1 MSMLCSRCKKRVAV
15 VFMTRMENGK
25 TINEGLCL
33 QCAKELGIGP
43 VNELMEKMG
52 ITDDEIEN
60 MNDQLMGMMDED
72 GEEIDL
78 DSDSDDSDFV
88 PGGAQ
93 TFPFLQNMF
102 GKMNGAAGQ
111 NPKETPEKKTRR
123 PDKREKKAPK
133 RKFLEAYCTDLTQKA
148 RDGQL
153 DRIIGR
159 DEEIYRV
166 VQILNRRTKNNP
178 CLIGEPGVGKTAI
191 AEGIAQQIASG
202 TVPLKL
208 KDKEIH
214 LLDMTALVA
223 GTQFR
228 GQFES
233 RVKGLI
239 DEVRALGNIILF
251 IDEVHNLVGA
261 GDAEGSM
268 NAANILKP
276 ALSRGEIQVIGA
288 TTFGEYRKYIEKDS
302 ALERRFQPVTVNEPS
317 IEDAVRVIEGIR
329 SYYEKYHRVTVSPE
343 MARNMVVLS
352 ERYINDRFL
361 PDKAID
367 LLDEACSCA
376 ALRNKEM
383 AEYDELNKKLLTSR
397 QRVEELES
405 DPEHLD
411 YEQLAKIKA
420 DQLQMAARLDELEP
434 KALGAA
440 VTSEDVAKV
449 IELWTGIPASKI
461 KESELNK
468 VARLEETLKKKIIG
482 QDEAVE
488 LVASAVRR
496 SRVQISARRRPASFI
511 FVGPTGVGKTELV
524 RVLSQELFDS
534 TDPLIRLDMSEF
546 MEKHSV
552 SRIVGAPPGYVGY
565 DEAGQLTEKV
575 RRRPYSV
582 ILFDEIEKA
591 HPDVMNILLQILDE
605 GKLTDAHGRT
615 VSFENTVI
623 VMTSNA
629 GSEQKESTVGFTK
642 NEAQARKDHTYKELS
657 QFLRP
662 EFLGRIDEIVTF
674 RQLDEKDYE
683 KIAAL
688 MLQELVEPMKEK
700 GITFGWDEAV
710 LALIAKEA
718 YGNKSGARD
727 LRRVIRRQVE
737 DPICT
742 LLVEQIDGQVALI
755 KAIDKDGKIEIV
767 SA

>member
-1 MSMLCSRCKKRVAV
+1 
-15 VFMTRMENGK
+15 MTRMENGK

-93 TFPFLQNMF
+93 TFPFLQNML

-111 NPKETPEKKTRR
+111 NPQETPEKKTRR

-397 QRVEELES
+397 QQVEELES

-440 VTSEDVAKV
+440 VTSEDVARV

-642 NEAQARKDHTYKELS
+642 NEAQARKDHTYKALS